1 MTISGN
7 RVLVVDDELNMRHM
21 LRTLL
26 NKEGYI
32 TEAAANGIE
41 ALAIMDERD
50 FDFILCDIRMPGMD
64 GMSFLNSAKEK
75 FPGKTVIM
83 MSAYGTIDTALEAM
97 KKGAYDFISKPF
109 RTDEIL
115 LALKKAR
122 ERDEPDDRTGGRK
135 RQPLR
140 GSEQRAFYREQKV

>member
-1 MTISGN
+1 MILPGN

-21 LRTLL
+21 LRALL

-41 ALAIMDERD
+41 ALAIMDKRD
-50 FDFILCDIRMPGMD
+50 FDFILCDIRMPVMD
-64 GMSFLNSAKEK
+64 GMSFLESAKEK
-75 FPGKTVIM
+75 FPEKTIIM

-122 ERDEPDDRTGGRK
+122 ERDE
-135 RQPLR
+135 LR
-140 GSEQRAFYREQKV
+140 EENLTLQNRL